1 MSTTIPYSPSLVL
14 GSIVEPAAMDNL
26 LAISA
31 AQTPIDA
38 AQETL
43 NSFISMKRSLEMTV
57 QELINMG
64 LDPKDLVKKVKE
76 VGTDVD
82 KAATT
87 YATTRLE
94 QELKLQPLRAKMQIV
109 NASIESPID
118 YNRTQIKTMPLAADS
133 LKMDAQ
139 FFTFDDNTENDSD
152 ALSNIKSYVS
162 SATSFLGAGVSF
174 DMAKTAVDQVEKQRQ
189 MHKISGTLVLT
200 ATCTHKEAQVLAPF
214 CLDVD
219 KAIRAWNQLFPSAK
233 DKIRMDENSIKQIAE
248 QEGTLGEKSFHIIS
262 GSTLGSSFVGMVHVL
277 TTEKTTSSQDD
288 GSSEGTRDAKGSLDL
303 GAAVAYLRGGF
314 GVDKSFA
321 SDVKRLL
328 STQNVTSHVTLITA
342 GYIPTI
348 KANSVL
354 LGVKQFANFDPSDM
368 MTSLAKLS
376 DFTSA
381 DSTSVQQ
388 AATAARTKGEFAALK
403 TATITSVMQSLSQ
416 LDDGQNAML
425 DISSMVVAFEDYV
438 KTASEATS
446 EASIGVPINYYL
458 KPITRTQLAEMW
470 VSKYYPNKYLDIQG
484 DDTPRP
490 KKEPTATS

>member
-14 GSIVEPAAMDNL
+14 GSIVEPAVMDNL

-64 LDPKDLVKKVKE
+64 LDPKDLVKKVEE

-82 KAATT
+82 KAATA

-109 NASIESPID
+109 NAGVESPID
-118 YNRTQIKTMPLAADS
+118 YNRTLIKTLPLAADS
-133 LKMDAQ
+133 LKLDAQ
-139 FFTFDDNTENDSD
+139 FFTFDNNVENDTD
-152 ALSNIKSYVS
+152 TLSNIKSYVS
-162 SATSFLGAGVSF
+162 TATSFLGQSASF
-174 DMAKTAVDQVEKQRQ
+174 DMAKSATDQVAKQRQ

-219 KAIRAWNQLFPSAK
+219 KAIRVWNQLFPGAK
-233 DKIRMDENSIKQIAE
+233 DKIRMDESTVMQVAE
-248 QEGTLGEKSFHIIS
+248 QEGTTAEKSFNIIS

-277 TTEKTTSSQDD
+277 NTQNTTTSQDD
-288 GSSEGTRDAKGSLDL
+288 DSRSSNLNLKGQLDL
-303 GAAVAYLRGGF
+303 GAAIASLKGGF
-314 GVDKSFA
+314 GVDKNFA
-321 SDVKRLL
+321 KDVKNLL
-328 STQNVTSHVTLITA
+328 STQNINSHVSLITA

-348 KANSVL
+348 QSNEVA

-381 DSTSVQQ
+381 DRTSVQQ
-388 AATAARTKGEFAALK
+388 AATAARTKGEFVALK
-403 TATITSVMQSLSQ
+403 TATIESVMTSLSA
-416 LDDGQNAML
+416 LDDGKNSML
-425 DISSMVVAFEDYV
+425 DITSMVVAFEDYV
-438 KTASEATS
+438 KTASAATP
-446 EASIGVPINYYL
+446 EDSIGVPINFFL
-458 KPITRTQLAEMW
+458 KPITRTQLTEMW

-490 KKEPTATS
+490 KKDAPAAS

>member
-14 GSIVEPAAMDNL
+14 GSIVEPAVMDNL

-64 LDPKDLVKKVKE
+64 LDPRELVKKVQE
-76 VGTDVD
+76 VSTDVD
-82 KAATT
+82 KAATA
-87 YATTRLE
+87 YATVRLE

-109 NASIESPID
+109 NAGVESPID
-118 YNRTQIKTMPLAADS
+118 YNRTQIKTLPLAADS
-133 LKMDAQ
+133 LKLDAQ
-139 FFTFDDNTENDSD
+139 FFTFDSNVENDSD
-152 ALSNIKSYVS
+152 TLSNIKSYVS
-162 SATSFLGAGVSF
+162 AATSFLGQSASF
-174 DMAKTAVDQVEKQRQ
+174 DMAKSAVDQVAKQRQ

-200 ATCTHKEAQVLAPF
+200 VTCTHKEAQVLAPLF
-214 CLDVD
+214 LDVD
-219 KAIRAWNQLFPSAK
+219 KAIRVWNQLFPGAA
-233 DKIRMDENSIKQIAE
+233 DKIRMDESTVTQIAE
-248 QEGTLGEKSFHIIS
+248 QEGTTAEKSFNIIS

-277 TTEKTTSSQDD
+277 NTENTTTSQDD
-288 GSSEGTRDAKGSLDL
+288 ESRSSDMKARLDL
-303 GAAVAYLRGGF
+303 GSAIASLKGGF

-321 SDVKRLL
+321 KDVKNLL
-328 STQNVTSHVTLITA
+328 STQNITSHVTLITA

-348 KANSVL
+348 KSNQVA

-381 DSTSVQQ
+381 DRTSVQQ
-388 AATAARTKGEFAALK
+388 AATAARTKGEFVALK
-403 TATITSVMQSLSQ
+403 TATIESVMTSLSK
-416 LDDGQNAML
+416 LDDGQNEML

-438 KTASEATS
+438 NTASAATS
-446 EASIGVPINYYL
+446 EASIGVPINFFL

-484 DDTPRP
+484 DDAPRP
-490 KKEPTATS
+490 KKDAPAAS

>member
-14 GSIVEPAAMDNL
+14 GSIIEPAAMENL
-26 LAISA
+26 LAVSA

-64 LDPKDLVKKVKE
+64 LDPKDLLKKVQE

-82 KAATT
+82 KAATA

-94 QELKLQPLRAKMQIV
+94 QELKLQPLRAKMQMV
-109 NASIESPID
+109 NASVESPID

-139 FFTFDDNTENDSD
+139 FFAFDDNSENDSD
-152 ALSNIKSYVS
+152 TLSNIKTYVS
-162 SATSFLGAGVSF
+162 AATSFLGQGASF

-189 MHKISGTLVLT
+189 LHKISGTLVLT
-200 ATCTHKEAQVLAPF
+200 ATCTHKEAQVLAPL

-219 KAIRAWNQLFPSAK
+219 KAIRVWNQLFPGAK
-233 DKIRMDENSIKQIAE
+233 DKIRMDESTIEQIAE
-248 QEGTLGEKSFHIIS
+248 QEGTTAEKSFNIIS
-262 GSTLGSSFVGMVHVL
+262 GSTLGSSFVGMVHL
-277 TTEKTTSSQDD
+277 LNTESTSSSQDD
-288 GSSEGTRDAKGSLDL
+288 DSRAGSLKGTLAL
-303 GAAVAYLRGGF
+303 GSAIASLKGGF
-314 GVDKSFA
+314 GVDKDFA
-321 SDVKRLL
+321 RDVKRLL
-328 STQNVTSHVTLITA
+328 STQNINSHVTLITA

-348 KANSVL
+348 KANQVS

-381 DSTSVQQ
+381 DRSSVQQ
-388 AATAARTKGEFAALK
+388 AATAARTKGEFVALK
-403 TATITSVMQSLSQ
+403 TATIESVMQSLSR
-416 LDDGQNAML
+416 LDDGQNSML

-438 KTASEATS
+438 NTASAATS

-490 KKEPTATS
+490 KKDTTATS

>member
-14 GSIVEPAAMDNL
+14 GSIVEPAAMENL

-64 LDPKDLVKKVKE
+64 LDPKDLVKKVQE

-82 KAATT
+82 KAATA
-87 YATTRLE
+87 YATVRLE

-109 NASIESPID
+109 NASVESPID
-118 YNRTQIKTMPLAADS
+118 YNRTQIKALPLAADS

-139 FFTFDDNTENDSD
+139 FFTFDDNAENDSD
-152 ALSNIKSYVS
+152 TLSNIKSYVS
-162 SATSFLGAGVSF
+162 AATSFLGQGVSF
-174 DMAKTAVDQVEKQRQ
+174 DMAKTAVNQVEKQRQ

-200 ATCTHKEAQVLAPF
+200 ATCTHKEAQVLTPF
-214 CLDVD
+214 YLDVD
-219 KAIRAWNQLFPSAK
+219 KAIRVWNQLFPGAK
-233 DKIRMDENSIKQIAE
+233 DKIRMDETTLRQIAE
-248 QEGTLGEKSFHIIS
+248 TEGSTTEKSFNIIS
-262 GSTLGSSFVGMVHVL
+262 GASLGSSFVGMVHVL
-277 TTEKTTSSQDD
+277 NTEDTTTSQDD
-288 GSSEGTRDAKGSLDL
+288 ESRAKDMKATLSLGSAIASLK
-303 GAAVAYLRGGF
+303 GGF
-314 GVDKSFA
+314 GVDKNFA
-321 SDVKRLL
+321 QDVKRLL
-328 STQNVTSHVTLITA
+328 STQNINSHVTLITA

-348 KANSVL
+348 KANQVA

-381 DSTSVQQ
+381 DRASLQQ
-388 AATAARTKGEFAALK
+388 AATAARTKGEFVALK
-403 TATITSVMQSLSQ
+403 TASIESVMQSLAK
-416 LDDGQNAML
+416 LDDGQNSML

-438 KTASEATS
+438 NTAAAPTPEA
-446 EASIGVPINYYL
+446 AIGVPINYYL
-458 KPITRTQLAEMW
+458 KPITRAQLAEMW

-490 KKEPTATS
+490 KKDAPAAS

>member
-14 GSIVEPAAMDNL
+14 GSIVEPAVMDNL

-64 LDPKDLVKKVKE
+64 LDPKDLVKKVQE

-82 KAATT
+82 KAATA

-109 NASIESPID
+109 NAGVESPID
-118 YNRTQIKTMPLAADS
+118 YNRTQIKTLPLAADS

-139 FFTFDDNTENDSD
+139 FFTFDNNVENDSD
-152 ALSNIKSYVS
+152 TLSNIKSYVS
-162 SATSFLGAGVSF
+162 AATSFLGQGASF
-174 DMAKTAVDQVEKQRQ
+174 DMAKSATDQVAKQRQ

-200 ATCTHKEAQVLAPF
+200 ATCTHKEAQVLAPL

-219 KAIRAWNQLFPSAK
+219 KAIRVWNQLFPGAK
-233 DKIRMDENSIKQIAE
+233 DKIRMDESTVVQIAE
-248 QEGTLGEKSFHIIS
+248 QEGTPGEKSFNIIS

-277 TTEKTTSSQDD
+277 NTENTTNSQDD
-288 GSSEGTRDAKGSLDL
+288 DSRASDLKGQFEL
-303 GAAVAYLRGGF
+303 GAAIASLKGGF
-314 GVDKSFA
+314 GVDKNFA
-321 SDVKRLL
+321 KDVKNLL
-328 STQNVTSHVTLITA
+328 STQNINSHVTLITA

-348 KANSVL
+348 KSNQVA
-354 LGVKQFANFDPSDM
+354 LGVKQFASFDPSDM

-381 DSTSVQQ
+381 DRTSVQQ
-388 AATAARTKGEFAALK
+388 AASAARTKGEFVALK
-403 TATITSVMQSLSQ
+403 TATIESVMTSLAK
-416 LDDGQNAML
+416 LDDGQNEML

-438 KTASEATS
+438 TTASAATPD
-446 EASIGVPINYYL
+446 ASIGVPINFFL

-490 KKEPTATS
+490 KKDAPAAS

>member
-14 GSIVEPAAMDNL
+14 GSIVEPAAMENL
-26 LAISA
+26 LAVSA

-64 LDPKDLVKKVKE
+64 LDPKDLVKKVQE

-82 KAATT
+82 KAATA

-109 NASIESPID
+109 NASVESPVD

-139 FFTFDDNTENDSD
+139 FFTFDNNTESDSD
-152 ALSNIKSYVS
+152 TLSNIKSYVS
-162 SATSFLGAGVSF
+162 AATSFLGQGSSF
-174 DMAKTAVDQVEKQRQ
+174 DMAKTAVDQVAKQRQ
-189 MHKISGTLVLT
+189 LHKISGTLVLT
-200 ATCTHKEAQVLAPF
+200 ATCTHKEAQVLAPL

-219 KAIRAWNQLFPSAK
+219 KAIRVWNQLFPGAK
-233 DKIRMDENSIKQIAE
+233 DKIRMDESTIRQIAE
-248 QEGTLGEKSFHIIS
+248 QEGTTAEKSFNIIS

-277 TTEKTTSSQDD
+277 NTESTTSSQDD
-288 GSSEGTRDAKGSLDL
+288 DSRAIDMKGQLELGSAIASLK
-303 GAAVAYLRGGF
+303 GGF
-314 GVDKSFA
+314 GVDKNFA
-321 SDVKRLL
+321 KDVKNLL
-328 STQNVTSHVTLITA
+328 STQNITSHVTLITA

-348 KANSVL
+348 KANQVS

-381 DSTSVQQ
+381 DRSSVQQ
-388 AATAARTKGEFAALK
+388 AATAARTKGEFVALK
-403 TATITSVMQSLSQ
+403 TATIESVMQSLSK
-416 LDDGQNAML
+416 LDDGQNSML
-425 DISSMVVAFEDYV
+425 DISSMVVAFQDYV
-438 KTASEATS
+438 NTASAATS

-490 KKEPTATS
+490 KKDAAASS

>member
-14 GSIVEPAAMDNL
+14 GSIVEPATMDNL

-64 LDPKDLVKKVKE
+64 LDPKDLVKKVQE

-82 KAATT
+82 KAATA

-94 QELKLQPLRAKMQIV
+94 QELKLQPLRAKVQIV
-109 NASIESPID
+109 NAGVESPID
-118 YNRTQIKTMPLAADS
+118 YNRTQIKALPLAADS

-139 FFTFDDNTENDSD
+139 FFTFDDNAENDSD
-152 ALSNIKSYVS
+152 TLSNIKSYVS
-162 SATSFLGAGVSF
+162 AATSFLGQGVSF
-174 DMAKTAVDQVEKQRQ
+174 DMAKTAVNQVEKQRQ

-200 ATCTHKEAQVLAPF
+200 ATCTHKEAQVLSPF
-214 CLDVD
+214 YLDVD
-219 KAIRAWNQLFPSAK
+219 KAIRVWNQLFPGAK
-233 DKIRMDENSIKQIAE
+233 DKIRMDETTLRQIAE
-248 QEGTLGEKSFHIIS
+248 TEGATTEKSFNIIS
-262 GSTLGSSFVGMVHVL
+262 GASLGSSFVGMVHVL
-277 TTEKTTSSQDD
+277 NTEDTTTSQDD
-288 GSSEGTRDAKGSLDL
+288 ESRASDMKATLSLGSAIASLK
-303 GAAVAYLRGGF
+303 GGF
-314 GVDKSFA
+314 GVDKNFA
-321 SDVKRLL
+321 QDVKRLL
-328 STQNVTSHVTLITA
+328 STQNITSHVTLITA

-348 KANSVL
+348 KANQVA

-381 DSTSVQQ
+381 DRASLQQ
-388 AATAARTKGEFAALK
+388 AATAARTKGEFVALK
-403 TATITSVMQSLSQ
+403 TANIESVMQSLAK
-416 LDDGQNAML
+416 LDDGQNGML

-438 KTASEATS
+438 NTAAAATP
-446 EASIGVPINYYL
+446 ETAIGVPINYYV

-490 KKEPTATS
+490 KKDTPAAS

>member
-14 GSIVEPAAMDNL
+14 GSIVEPSVMDNL

-64 LDPKDLVKKVKE
+64 LDPKDLLKKIQE
-76 VGTDVD
+76 VGVDVD
-82 KAATT
+82 KAATA
-87 YATTRLE
+87 YATVRLE

-109 NASIESPID
+109 NAGVESPID
-118 YNRTQIKTMPLAADS
+118 YNRTQIRTMPLAADS

-139 FFTFDDNTENDSD
+139 FFTFDDNSENDGD

-162 SATSFLGAGVSF
+162 GATSFLGQGTSF
-174 DMAKTAVDQVEKQRQ
+174 DMARTAVTQVEKQRQ

-200 ATCTHKEAQVLAPF
+200 ATCTHKEAQVLTPL

-219 KAIRAWNQLFPSAK
+219 KAIRVWNQLFPGAK
-233 DKIRMDENSIKQIAE
+233 DKIRMDETTMRQIAE
-248 QEGTLGEKSFHIIS
+248 NDGTTAEKSFNIIS

-277 TTEKTTSSQDD
+277 KTEDTTTSQEDD
-288 GSSEGTRDAKGSLDL
+288 SRASDIKSKLSLGTAIASLK
-303 GAAVAYLRGGF
+303 GGF
-314 GVDKSFA
+314 GVDKNFA
-321 SDVKRLL
+321 QDVKRLL
-328 STQNVTSHVTLITA
+328 SSQNINSHITLITA

-348 KANSVL
+348 MANQVL

-381 DSTSVQQ
+381 DRSSLQQ
-388 AATAARTKGEFAALK
+388 AATAARTKGEFVALK
-403 TATITSVMQSLSQ
+403 TANIESVMTSLSK
-416 LDDGQNAML
+416 LDDGQNSMF

-438 KTASEATS
+438 KTASAATP

-470 VSKYYPNKYLDIQG
+470 VSKYYPNKYIDIQG

-490 KKEPTATS
+490 KKDAPAAS